1 MNSLEIRPSL
11 KQDAVFL
18 RSEHGIFVRHR
29 DDSFVIRGQSAF
41 QLLSALAPRMTG
53 EQTLSELCDGLTE
66 GQTSSVMS
74 LVSMLVARGLVINH
88 ELPAEGVDVEAL
100 RTFADQVSFLEHF
113 GDRGGRGFDRFRNA
127 AILVV
132 GDQTLAGSVVK
143 SLQSNGS
150 RRVRLM
156 RPIDLEP
163 NSSAQSAA
171 LDLQQADLVCFASLT
186 PDPQVAVRLAEIC
199 EASNVAYLPAWRLG
213 AELVLGL
220 LATNRRE
227 TGSSSHDT
235 PCWRCLWLRMQDNA
249 IAGAADFWAGVT
261 LGPSAMRPIS
271 VIPDHAGAIAG
282 GLLAFEIFKHLSGVL
297 RSELQDALVV
307 VDLEHFTTSRDRPL
321 LHPCCER
328 GSQWLITDREQHE
341 VGPAAAPPT
350 KPGAVNY
357 CVARRTGIFTA
368 FCDDSLPQIPIAT
381 AAIEAPTLPAAF
393 TSEGVVYGFAAAAH
407 SEARANALHR
417 ALENYSLHT
426 LRRTRRLANQ
436 GSVEAHDNGRRPSS
450 LAFEE
455 LTTWLGTR
463 GPSFNEEREAV
474 LASTLDGSN
483 VYRVPLSAVVAS
495 PALNGLAEFEPCA
508 DDVAAAA
515 TLADAVMGALV
526 GAAGLLDLQALA
538 RGQRAAAAVPASELE
553 ADDRL
558 RFYLA
563 AAKSL
568 DCPVE
573 VYEVLGNAPVHS
585 ALLVLGGSFGGR
597 IVARAGRSWS
607 EALERA
613 FLHACG
619 WAQLIRAGVR
629 VKHPSDAPL
638 LETLRWSAVPIRPAD
653 AWRRTAAPASED
665 QIVAYL
671 RAAGLEP
678 LVADITPSDV
688 AQLKT
693 AHIARV
699 LLRRVPVRTSLGG
712 AA

>member
-1 MNSLEIRPSL
+1 MNSLEIRPRL

-18 RSEHGIFVRHR
+18 RSQHGIFVKHR
-29 DDSFVIRGQSAF
+29 EDSFVIRGQSAF
-41 QLLSALAPRMTG
+41 QLLSALAPHLTG
-53 EQTLSELCDGLTE
+53 EQTLSELCEGLTE

-74 LVSMLVARGLVINH
+74 LVSMLIARGLVIDH
-88 ELPAEGVDVEAL
+88 ELPAEGVDVEAM
-100 RTFADQVSFLEHF
+100 RTFADQASFLEHF

-150 RRVRLM
+150 RRARLVRL
-156 RPIDLEP
+156 IDLERTA
-163 NSSAQSAA
+163 SASAA
-171 LDLQQADLVCFASLT
+171 AFDLQQADLVCFASLT

-213 AELVLGL
+213 DELVLGL
-220 LATNRRE
+220 LATNQRE
-227 TGSSSHDT
+227 TGWSSHDT
-235 PCWRCLWLRMQDNA
+235 PCWRCFWLRMQDNA
-249 IAGAADFWAGVT
+249 VAAAADFWAGVT
-261 LGPSAMRPIS
+261 LGPSAMRPVS
-271 VIPDHAGAIAG
+271 VVPDHAGAIAG
-282 GLLAFEIFKHLSGVL
+282 GLLAFEIFKYLSGVL
-297 RSELQDALVV
+297 RSELSDALVV
-307 VDLEHFTTSRDRPL
+307 VDLEHCTTSRDRPL

-328 GSQWLITDREQHE
+328 GNHWLIADREPHE
-341 VGPAAAPPT
+341 AGPAAPPT
-350 KPGAVNY
+350 KPIAVNHY
-357 CVARRTGIFTA
+357 VARRTGIFTA
-368 FCDDSLPQIPIAT
+368 FCDDALPQIPIAT
-381 AAIEAPTLPAAF
+381 AAIEAPALPPAF

-407 SEARANALHR
+407 SEARADALHR
-417 ALENYSLHT
+417 ALEKYALHT

-436 GSVEAHDNGRRPSS
+436 TTLDAHENGRRPST
-450 LAFEE
+450 LALDE

-463 GPSFNEEREAV
+463 GPSFNEARQAV
-474 LASTLDGSN
+474 PASTLDGSTF
-483 VYRVPLSAVVAS
+483 YCVPLSAVVAS
-495 PALNGLAEFEPCA
+495 PGLNGLAEFEPCA
-508 DDVAAAA
+508 DGVAAAA
-515 TLADAVMGALV
+515 TLADAVTEALV
-526 GAAGLLDLQALA
+526 GATGLLDLQALA

-563 AAKSL
+563 AANSL

-573 VYEVLGNAPVHS
+573 VYELLANGPVHT
-585 ALLVLGGSFGGR
+585 ALLVLGGSFDGR
-597 IVARAGRSWS
+597 LVARAGRSWS

-629 VKHPSDAPL
+629 TRHPSEATL
-638 LETLRWSAVPIRPAD
+638 LKTLRWSAVPILTGAPG
-653 AWRRTAAPASED
+653 RRAAAPASQD

-671 RAAGLEP
+671 RDVGLEP

-688 AQLKT
+688 AQLQ
-693 AHIARV
+693 ASHIARV
-699 LLRRVPVRTSLGG
+699 LLRRVPASTSLGG

>member
-1 MNSLEIRPSL
+1 
-11 KQDAVFL
+11 
-18 RSEHGIFVRHR
+18 VRHR
-29 DDSFVIRGQSAF
+29 EDSFVIRGQSAF
-41 QLLSALAPRMTG
+41 QLLSALAPHMTG
-53 EQTLSELCDGLTE
+53 QQTLSELCDGLTE
-66 GQTSSVMS
+66 GQKSSVMS
-74 LVSMLVARGLVINH
+74 LVSMLMARGLVIDH
-88 ELPAEGVDVEAL
+88 ELPAEGVDVQAL
-100 RTFADQVSFLEHF
+100 RTFAGQVSFLEHF

-150 RRVRLM
+150 SRVRLL
-156 RPIDLEP
+156 RPIDLELH
-163 NSSAQSAA
+163 SGARSAA
-171 LDLQQADLVCFASLT
+171 VDFQQADLVCFASLT
-186 PDPQVAVRLAEIC
+186 PDPQVAVRLAENC

-213 AELVLGL
+213 AELMLGL
-220 LATNRRE
+220 LATNGRE
-227 TGSSSHDT
+227 AGPSSHD
-235 PCWRCLWLRMQDNA
+235 PACWRCVWLRMQDNA

-261 LGPSAMRPIS
+261 LGPSAMRPVS
-271 VIPDHAGAIAG
+271 VIPDYAGAIAG
-282 GLLAFEIFKHLSGVL
+282 GLLAFEIFKYLSGVL

-307 VDLEHFTTSRDRPL
+307 VDLEHCTTSRHRPV

-328 GSQWLITDREQHE
+328 GRQWLITDRELPQ

-350 KPGAVNY
+350 KPSAVHN
-357 CVARRTGIFTA
+357 CVARRTGIFTT

-381 AAIEAPTLPAAF
+381 AAVEAPVLPPAV
-393 TSEGVVYGFAAAAH
+393 TGEGVIYGFAASAL
-407 SEARANALHR
+407 SEARADALHR

-426 LRRTRRLANQ
+426 LQRTKLLANQ
-436 GSVEAHDNGRRPSS
+436 VSVEADDNGRRPPS
-450 LAFEE
+450 LVFEE

-463 GPSFNEEREAV
+463 GLSLNDEREAV
-474 LASTLDGSN
+474 LASTLDGSK

-495 PALNGLAEFEPCA
+495 PALKGLAEFEPCA

-515 TLADAVMGALV
+515 TLADAVTGALA
-526 GAAGLLDLQALA
+526 GAAGLIDLNGLA
-538 RGQRAAAAVPASELE
+538 RGQRAVAAVPASELE

-563 AAKSL
+563 AAASL

-573 VYEVLGNAPVHS
+573 VYEVLAKAPVHS

-607 EALERA
+607 DALERA

-629 VKHPSDAPL
+629 ARHPSESPL
-638 LETLRWSAVPIRPAD
+638 LETLRWSAVPVLPGD
-653 AWRRTAAPASED
+653 PGRRAAAPASED
-665 QIVAYL
+665 QIVGYL
-671 RAAGLEP
+671 HAAGLEP
-678 LVADITPSDV
+678 LVVDITPSDV
-688 AQLKT
+688 AQLKA

-699 LLRRVPVRTSLGG
+699 LLRRIPVRTSLDGD
-712 AA
+712 A